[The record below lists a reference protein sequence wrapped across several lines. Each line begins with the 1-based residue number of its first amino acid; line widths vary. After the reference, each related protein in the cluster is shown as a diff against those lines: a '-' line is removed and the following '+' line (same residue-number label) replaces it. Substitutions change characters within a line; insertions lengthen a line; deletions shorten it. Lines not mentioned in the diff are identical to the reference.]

1 MTPVASIAT
10 YVAEVQGVR
19 YCGWVAHSEAGMWSG
34 CVIEC
39 DESKRIGLDTHGQ
52 TVALRPIAETH
63 RRCIVQTASAEIVA
77 AVARLSESPG
87 ILYDVDV
94 SISRLLVDRD
104 IRAVM
109 QPESDG
115 IRREAARALVRGA
128 FAYGAREYVIAVL
141 SRCSGRA
148 ARAAEILRQ
157 VSRQALADALGIS
170 VRTVHTW
177 ARRGVGLPHV
187 DAVADLLGL
196 PAQLVR

>member
-1 MTPVASIAT
+1 
-10 YVAEVQGVR
+10 
-19 YCGWVAHSEAGMWSG
+19 MWSG

-39 DESKRIGLDTHGQ
+39 DESKRIGIDAYGQ
-52 TVALRPIAETH
+52 TVALRPIAETY

-87 ILYDVDV
+87 ILCDVDV

-109 QPESDG
+109 QTESDG
-115 IRREAARALVRGA
+115 IRREAARALVRGT
-128 FAYGAREYVIAVL
+128 FAYGVRDLFRTIL
-141 SRCSGRA
+141 SRCASRTD
-148 ARAAEILRQ
+148 RAAEILRQ
-157 VSRQALADALGIS
+157 VNRQALADALGIS

-196 PAQLVR
+196 PARMVR